1 MSNSTSY
8 KSVSN
13 SYKSNSYKSANNSY
27 KSASKSTVKKHSPTR
42 KYRRSKSL
50 NKRIASRKIGKF
62 MKKVDP
68 NKRRAYFLNSICSD
82 SGVCIAFGKE
92 IKTINKHFGGFV
104 DFSYITSRIKR
115 MGEPSSNGFIN
126 EITYERNGYIANSIL
141 KSSVR
146 SSADNLMFE
155 YIVGQYI
162 NKQCKRFPCF
172 VETYALFKYRNEYVW
187 NHIKNTSVLVSS
199 IMKDSLESI
208 PSVNEESMKLSCTH
222 SKHLAI
228 LIQHIKDA
236 TSINKMLENFQF
248 IQRDL
253 VNVLYQIYMPLATL
267 ANTFTHYDLHKEN
280 VLIYEPIKGKYIQ
293 YRYILNDGTIVEFK
307 SSYIVKIIDYGRS
320 FFVNNTGFKR
330 SSKEIYDT
338 ICHLD
343 ECEPECGKY
352 KGFHTLS
359 PEETPGSFYY
369 ISSSTRNMSHDLRL
383 LNDIIKTRGVDDYN
397 DYLYEE
403 LEKVSYG
410 VGLEPNKRFG
420 TKERTETG
428 TSQILNV
435 IDAHNALK
443 HLLITRKLFYDELYD
458 DMERLGTFTIYES
471 VRPMEFVQN

>member
-1 MSNSTSY
+1 
-8 KSVSN
+8 
-13 SYKSNSYKSANNSY
+13 
-27 KSASKSTVKKHSPTR
+27 
-42 KYRRSKSL
+42 
-50 NKRIASRKIGKF
+50 

-172 VETYALFKYRNEYVW
+172 VETYGLFKYRNEYVW

-199 IMKDSLESI
+199 IMKDALESI
-208 PSVNEESMKLSCTH
+208 PSINEESMKLSCTH

-338 ICHLD
+338 ICDLD

-383 LNDIIKTRGVDDYN
+383 LNDIIKTRGLDDYN

-410 VGLEPNKRFG
+410 VGLESNTRFIP
-420 TKERTETG
+420 KE
-428 TSQILNV
+428 QIENDDINASSLEARFYRALYEKIKELPKVGKPTLFLNLLYK
-435 IDAHNALK
+435 ALK
-443 HLLITRKLFYDELYD
+443 LETKQTKKKKE
-458 DMERLGTFTIYES
+458 EKQTTFKSY
-471 VRPMEFVQN
+471 P

>member
-1 MSNSTSY
+1 
-8 KSVSN
+8 
-13 SYKSNSYKSANNSY
+13 
-27 KSASKSTVKKHSPTR
+27 
-42 KYRRSKSL
+42 
-50 NKRIASRKIGKF
+50 
-62 MKKVDP
+62 
-68 NKRRAYFLNSICSD
+68 
-82 SGVCIAFGKE
+82 
-92 IKTINKHFGGFV
+92 
-104 DFSYITSRIKR
+104 
-115 MGEPSSNGFIN
+115 
-126 EITYERNGYIANSIL
+126 
-141 KSSVR
+141 
-146 SSADNLMFE
+146 
-155 YIVGQYI
+155 
-162 NKQCKRFPCF
+162 
-172 VETYALFKYRNEYVW
+172 
-187 NHIKNTSVLVSS
+187 
-199 IMKDSLESI
+199 
-208 PSVNEESMKLSCTH
+208 
-222 SKHLAI
+222 
-228 LIQHIKDA
+228 
-236 TSINKMLENFQF
+236 
-248 IQRDL
+248 
-253 VNVLYQIYMPLATL
+253 MPLATL
-267 ANTFTHYDLHKEN
+267 ANTFTHYDIHKEN

-383 LNDIIKTRGVDDYN
+383 LNDIIKTRGVDYYN
-397 DYLYEE
+397 YYLYEE

-435 IDAHNALK
+435 MDAHNALK

-471 VRPMEFVQN
+471 GRPMEFEQN